1 MLRFV
6 PLACLLLP
14 FSAAAQTPP
23 SANSK
28 AQANAEAKANSSD
41 SKSNKSSSSQT
52 VTHRVVVEN
61 GKTIVDERIVDNK
74 PAKGGRLPI
83 APGMDPEEMM
93 RKMRE
98 QLEREMGG
106 LPISLPGSLPGR
118 MSKNVRSTSN
128 SSSAKSSDQQTVKDR
143 SSNRSSPASKSQG
156 ASPAKSPAK
165 TPATPPTKPR
175 GTLVPRSRKTDSASH
190 PIR

>member
-1 MLRFV
+1 SPLPRICASVLEARARAIACRAAPTAHFLVGKRPAQEAGTPRKSRGNSGRGSVGRVPPIRRPDCTRFPMLRFV

-74 PAKGGRLPI
+74 PA
-83 APGMDPEEMM
+83 
-93 RKMRE
+93 
-98 QLEREMGG
+98 
-106 LPISLPGSLPGR
+106 
-118 MSKNVRSTSN
+118 
-128 SSSAKSSDQQTVKDR
+128 
-143 SSNRSSPASKSQG
+143 
-156 ASPAKSPAK
+156 
-165 TPATPPTKPR
+165 
-175 GTLVPRSRKTDSASH
+175 
-190 PIR
+190 